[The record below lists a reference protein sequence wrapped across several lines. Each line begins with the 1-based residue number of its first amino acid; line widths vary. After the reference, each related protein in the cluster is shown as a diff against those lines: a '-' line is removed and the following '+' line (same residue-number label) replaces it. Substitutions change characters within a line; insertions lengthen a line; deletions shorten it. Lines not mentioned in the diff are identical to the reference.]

1 MNDRQRTLL
10 AIAGALVFL
19 MLAFPPFVVSLPNG
33 ASINKGYDFIFSPP
47 KHGVFTASVNVGTLF
62 AQWAAIA
69 ILAVV
74 GWVLLKGRVP
84 MPNSSNT
91 SANNSP
97 FGGASTQKPG
107 GGGQTKVLRAG
118 FWKRVAAYLLD
129 YVILFVAIFLFFAIA
144 GLMGIISPDAAES
157 SSTGIGMLA
166 FWLYFALQ
174 ESGQH
179 QATIGKRTLAI
190 KVVTL
195 AGKAPSFWR
204 ATGRHFAKI
213 LSGLLLCIGYLMCIF
228 TAKKQCLHD
237 IMADC
242 LVVRDDAT
250 EQEIATAIGQLAP

>member
-1 MNDRQRTLL
+1 MNDRQRTLR

-47 KHGVFTASVNVGTLF
+47 KYGVFTASVNVGTLF
-62 AQWAAIA
+62 AQWSAIA

-84 MPNSSNT
+84 MPSSSNT
-91 SANNSP
+91 SANSSP
-97 FGGASTQKPG
+97 FGGASIQKPG

-129 YVILFVAIFLFFAIA
+129 YVILFVAIFLFFVIA

-157 SSTGIGMLA
+157 SGTGIGMLA

-179 QATIGKRTLAI
+179 QATIGKRALAI

-213 LSGLLLCIGYLMCIF
+213 LSGLLLCIGYFMCIF

>member
-1 MNDRQRTLL
+1 
-10 AIAGALVFL
+10 
-19 MLAFPPFVVSLPNG
+19 
-33 ASINKGYDFIFSPP
+33 
-47 KHGVFTASVNVGTLF
+47 
-62 AQWAAIA
+62 
-69 ILAVV
+69 
-74 GWVLLKGRVP
+74 
-84 MPNSSNT
+84 MPSSSNT

-107 GGGQTKVLRAG
+107 SGGQTKVLRAG

-129 YVILFVAIFLFFAIA
+129 YVILFVAIFLFFVIA
-144 GLMGIISPDAAES
+144 GMMGIISPDAAES
-157 SSTGIGMLA
+157 SGTGIGILA

-179 QATIGKRTLAI
+179 QATIGKRALAI

-204 ATGRHFAKI
+204 GTGRHFAKI

>member
-1 MNDRQRTLL
+1 M
-10 AIAGALVFL
+10 

-33 ASINKGYDFIFSPP
+33 ASINKGYDFILSPP
-47 KHGVFTASVNVGTLF
+47 KHVVYTASVNVGTLF

-74 GWVLLKGRVP
+74 GWVLLKGSAL
-84 MPNSSNT
+84 MPGSSNT
-91 SANNSP
+91 SPNSSP
-97 FGGASTQKPG
+97 FGWASTQKPS
-107 GGGQTKVLRAG
+107 GGGQTRVLRAG

-129 YVILFVAIFLFFAIA
+129 YVILFVAIFLFFVIA
-144 GLMGIISPDAAES
+144 GLIGFISPDTAES
-157 SSTGIGMLA
+157 AGTGIGMLA
-166 FWLYFALQ
+166 FWLYFSLQ
-174 ESGQH
+174 ESGHH
-179 QATIGKRTLAI
+179 QATIGKRALAI

-213 LSGLLLCIGYLMCIF
+213 LSGLLLGIGYLMCIF

-250 EQEIATAIGQLAP
+250 EHEIATAIGHLPPNRTGACNA